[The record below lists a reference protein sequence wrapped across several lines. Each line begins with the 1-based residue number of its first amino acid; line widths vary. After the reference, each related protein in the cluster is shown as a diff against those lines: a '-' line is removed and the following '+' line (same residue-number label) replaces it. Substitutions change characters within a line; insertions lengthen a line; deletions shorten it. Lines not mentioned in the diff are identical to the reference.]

1 MKFLKKTLSYLIF
14 FATIFFLFPLK
25 VSAAPCPYPECA
37 YDPNTIETVCN
48 KSACADCCFCF
59 PEGCGG
65 YSPTVEPSENIS
77 GKVYNPALP
86 DSLSTLTG
94 SSFLKKLLNTGISL
108 IFVGGSVIF
117 FFLLLSGGIRWVT
130 GGGDKGKLEGAQKQ
144 ITHALVGL
152 AILLSSFAI
161 IQLID
166 TIFGI
171 SLSNISLPT
180 L

>member
-1 MKFLKKTLSYLIF
+1 MKIFKRFLLVFTILSITLLC
-14 FATIFFLFPLK
+14 FPRY
-25 VSAAPCPYPECA
+25 VR
-37 YDPNTIETVCN
+37 
-48 KSACADCCFCF
+48 ADCVSKVVCGFSCASPDCNDCCDCPGKASCSSLTPK
-59 PEGCGG
+59 PE
-65 YSPTVEPSENIS
+65 EPDVIT